1 MVEVFRRLGSE
12 FCEVRIIGALYGVCK
27 SGLIAAHIVEE
38 TLYCF
43 DGELADSVEGW
54 TIGAWLLRG

>member
-1 MVEVFRRLGSE
+1 MEVYRWLGGE
-12 FCEVRIIGALYGVCK
+12 FCEVIIIGALYGVCN
-27 SGLIAAHIVEE
+27 SGVTAAHIVEE

-43 DGELADSVEGW
+43 DRKLADSVKRW